1 MFIPALIEEF
11 LKAGEGA
18 SIADAVRRR
27 TAKRTEAI
35 REQGRQQGRQ
45 EGLEQAR
52 KLGEEQVL
60 RKFLE
65 LAEAEGDPETIEKAR
80 KIVAEIRRNG

>member
-35 REQGRQQGRQ
+35 REQGR
-45 EGLEQAR
+45 
-52 KLGEEQVL
+52 EQVL

-65 LAEAEGDPETIEKAR
+65 LAEAEGDPETIEKAK

>member
-1 MFIPALIEEF
+1 MFIPALIDEF

-35 REQGRQQGRQ
+35 REQVR
-45 EGLEQAR
+45 
-52 KLGEEQVL
+52 EQVL
-60 RKFLE
+60 QEFLA
-65 LAEAEGDPETIEKAR
+65 LAEGDPETIEKAR
-80 KIVAEIRRNG
+80 QIVAEIRQNR

>member
-35 REQGRQQGRQ
+35 REQGR
-45 EGLEQAR
+45 
-52 KLGEEQVL
+52 EQVL
-60 RKFLE
+60 RKFLD

>member
-27 TAKRTEAI
+27 TAKRIEAI
-35 REQGRQQGRQ
+35 REQGR
-45 EGLEQAR
+45 
-52 KLGEEQVL
+52 EQVL

-65 LAEAEGDPETIEKAR
+65 LAEAEGNPETIEKAR
-80 KIVAEIRRNG
+80 KIVAEIRQNR

>member
-27 TAKRTEAI
+27 TAKRIEAI
-35 REQGRQQGRQ
+35 REQGRQ
-45 EGLEQAR
+45 EGLEQER
-52 KLGEEQVL
+52 KLGEEQIL

-65 LAEAEGDPETIEKAR
+65 LAKAEGDPETIEKAK
-80 KIVAEIRRNG
+80 KIVAEIRRND

>member
-35 REQGRQQGRQ
+35 REQGR
-45 EGLEQAR
+45 
-52 KLGEEQVL
+52 
-60 RKFLE
+60 
-65 LAEAEGDPETIEKAR
+65 
-80 KIVAEIRRNG
+80 

>member
-35 REQGRQQGRQ
+35 REQGR
-45 EGLEQAR
+45 
-52 KLGEEQVL
+52 EQVL

>member
-1 MFIPALIEEF
+1 MFIPVLIEEF

-18 SIADAVRRR
+18 SIADAIRRR
-27 TAKRTEAI
+27 TAKRTAAI
-35 REQGRQQGRQ
+35 FEQGRQ

-60 RKFLE
+60 QKFLE
-65 LAEAEGDPETIEKAR
+65 LAEAEGDPETIAKA
-80 KIVAEIRRNG
+80 KEIVAEIRRNR

>member
-11 LKAGEGA
+11 LKAGEGV

-35 REQGRQQGRQ
+35 REQGR
-45 EGLEQAR
+45 
-52 KLGEEQVL
+52 EQVL
-60 RKFLE
+60 QEFLALAE
-65 LAEAEGDPETIEKAR
+65 AEAEGDPETIEKAR
-80 KIVAEIRRNG
+80 QIVAEIRQNR

>member
-11 LKAGEGA
+11 LKAGEGV
-18 SIADAVRRR
+18 SIADAIRRR

-35 REQGRQQGRQ
+35 REQGRH

-60 RKFLE
+60 RKLLE
-65 LAEAEGDPETIEKAR
+65 LAEAEGDPETIEKA
-80 KIVAEIRRNG
+80 KKSIAEIRRNN

>member
-1 MFIPALIEEF
+1 MFIPALIEKF

-35 REQGRQQGRQ
+35 REQGR
-45 EGLEQAR
+45 
-52 KLGEEQVL
+52 EQVL
-60 RKFLE
+60 RKFLD